1 MILLSIKKS
10 QSGILFMIIFACLN
24 LFSLCHLEA
33 QEFNLESPNKKL
45 RLNIHVDEHISFSV
59 DHQNKRI
66 FDVQRIS
73 MKINNGE
80 ILGSFPQLIKHKIE
94 VFEELVTVQ
103 IPNKDAKIFSN
114 RQSNR
119 SLSFTRTS

>member
-1 MILLSIKKS
+1 MILFSINKS

-24 LFSLCHLEA
+24 LFSLFHLEA

-45 RLNIHVDEHISFSV
+45 RLNINVDEHISFSV

-73 MKINNGE
+73 MRINNGE
-80 ILGSFPQLIKHKIE
+80 ILGSLPKLSEHKIE
-94 VFEELVTVQ
+94 V
-103 IPNKDAKIFSN
+103 
-114 RQSNR
+114 
-119 SLSFTRTS
+119 